1 MLWSLP
7 GYLQAQED
15 SLRLMPSD
23 TIIPLKFPTD
33 KLHSP
38 HKATLYSAVLPGLG
52 QAYNKKYWK
61 IPIIY
66 AGIGALGYAI
76 HFNTTNYNKY
86 KSAYRDFLIQ
96 DPANTSY
103 DQIKLPPSITLEQI
117 MANPTYRTWFQNAL
131 QNRKTY
137 FKRYRDLSYIGMA
150 ALYVLNMI
158 DASVDAHFYD
168 YDISEDLSL
177 QLQPT
182 LTPNLYGESHV
193 LGVQLKLK
201 F

>member
-1 MLWSLP
+1 LWTIPNSLH
-7 GYLQAQED
+7 AQED
-15 SLRLMPSD
+15 SLRLLATD
-23 TIIPLKFPTD
+23 TIVPLKINID
-33 KLHSP
+33 KFHSP

-76 HFNTTNYNKY
+76 HFNSTNYNKY

-103 DQIKLPPSITLEQI
+103 DQIKLPPNITLEQI
-117 MANPTYRTWFQNAL
+117 LEDPSYRTWFQNAL

-168 YDISEDLSL
+168 YDISDDLSL
-177 QLQPT
+177 QVQPT
-182 LTPNLYGESHV
+182 LSPNLFGESHV